1 MYLFYLGDVLLPVAP
16 SKLQT
21 KISNKN
27 KTMVLINEGE
37 INLPKTPG
45 LTDLS
50 FECLLPATEY
60 PFARYQSGFQKP
72 SYYLSVLEQLKVQGK
87 AFSFRVL
94 RQLDNGQ
101 ALDLPLSMMVTLE
114 KYTISEDV
122 KNGLDFTVSIDLKQY
137 REYGTKTFT
146 IQKKETSKPEA
157 TVTESRPE
165 KEPEKNYTIKK
176 GDNLWNIARKELGDE
191 LRWKDIY
198 ELNKDTIEAAARKYG
213 KKSSSNGHWIYP
225 GVVLRLPA

>member
-114 KYTISEDV
+114 KYTTSDV
-122 KNGLDFTVSIDLKQY
+122 NQKVYFTTSTGECGYDLKL
-137 REYGTKTFT
+137 EGTDDLGNAVEINMRSFLEGQGRMEVNTLDNGYIRKDAKKLTMTLYAVAFPEESGRMSNDYQQVGEPFT
-146 IQKKETSKPEA
+146 IALE
-157 TVTESRPE
+157 
-165 KEPEKNYTIKK
+165 
-176 GDNLWNIARKELGDE
+176 
-191 LRWKDIY
+191 
-198 ELNKDTIEAAARKYG
+198 
-213 KKSSSNGHWIYP
+213 
-225 GVVLRLPA
+225 